1 MVFASTTTSMALVL
15 MLGQVN
21 AYPGEPSKPS
31 TPTTTSNCGAHC
43 KDSWDCGSQMGPCN
57 TCHMGTCRPPPA
69 PSLKANLS
77 TPHNQGIKSSLGCYA
92 QYCSDDIDC
101 QGMHGQGCGTCSPPI
116 HPIEFGI
123 CIPPAS
129 SSNRASELAK
139 SNVAREREASCVPE
153 FNGCDPSSGPACCA
167 GLRCTAKSIYH
178 ECLRSEPAEE
188 AAKPAATTVAKAQVS
203 CQPANAD
210 CNPNAGPGIQGDCCQ
225 GLSCDPSGWGS
236 FVCG

>member
-1 MVFASTTTSMALVL
+1 
-15 MLGQVN
+15 
-21 AYPGEPSKPS
+21 
-31 TPTTTSNCGAHC
+31 
-43 KDSWDCGSQMGPCN
+43 MGPCN

-116 HPIEFGI
+116 SPIEYGI

-129 SSNRASELAK
+129 SSKRASELAK
-139 SNVAREREASCVPE
+139 LSNVAKEREVSCVPE

-188 AAKPAATTVAKAQVS
+188 AAKPAATTVAKEQVS

-225 GLSCDPSGWGS
+225 GLSCDPSGWGG